1 MMRFLLMTGLLTGLL
16 FLGPH
21 ASTAQAAEPAGAT
34 TPPLPLSLD
43 AFLAEVAQNNL
54 EYAAQ
59 RYNVS
64 IAQAEIAKAKVFPNP
79 VLGSGYMG
87 DVSGNDMPSNFNL
100 GITQTFLTAGKRRA
114 GIEVAEGNYRVA
126 GSTLEDFFRNL
137 RAAAANGFIDALAAQ
152 LIVQQK
158 KRSAEAL
165 DRLVEA
171 NEKRFR
177 AGDLAEIDVTQS
189 RVEAQQFHSE
199 LLAAEANLQRAV
211 IALSQFLG
219 KERSSVTLN
228 PEGRLEEIPPKNFSL
243 PELVEEALQKRPDV
257 VSAWHA
263 REAARSGVKLAKANR
278 FPDVDIGLTWQRT
291 GKSTNEISPSPQF
304 NSLGLSMSI
313 PLPILNTKRAELE
326 IARLT
331 SEQAEK
337 NWQAVRL
344 KTEVEIRQAYTGHQ
358 LAAARVAK
366 YKTGVLRDAA
376 SVLEAKLYSYQ
387 RGHTSLLEV
396 LNAQREENNIY
407 LAYYDTLTDYAKALV
422 TLEQASGIWDVKF

>member
-1 MMRFLLMTGLLTGLL
+1 MPSS
-16 FLGPH
+16 LG
-21 ASTAQAAEPAGAT
+21 
-34 TPPLPLSLD
+34 LSL
-43 AFLAEVAQNNL
+43 
-54 EYAAQ
+54 
-59 RYNVS
+59 
-64 IAQAEIAKAKVFPNP
+64 
-79 VLGSGYMG
+79 
-87 DVSGNDMPSNFNL
+87 
-100 GITQTFLTAGKRRA
+100 TQTFLTAGKRRA

-126 GSTLEDFFRNL
+126 RSTLEDFFRNL
-137 RAAAANGFIDALAAQ
+137 RATAANGFIDALAAQ
-152 LIVQQK
+152 LIVRQK
-158 KRSAEAL
+158 NRSAEAL

-199 LLAAEANLQRAV
+199 RLAAEATLQTAV

-219 KERSSVTLN
+219 KDRGSVTVN
-228 PEGRLEEIPPKNFSL
+228 PEGRLDEIPTKSFDLS
-243 PELVEEALQKRPDV
+243 ELVQEALQKRPDV
-257 VSAWHA
+257 MSAWHT
-263 REAARSGVKLAKANR
+263 REASRSAIKLGKANR
-278 FPDVDIGLTWQRT
+278 VPDVDIGLSTQRSFASDN
-291 GKSTNEISPSPQF
+291 KIAPSPQF
-304 NSLGLSMSI
+304 DLLGLSLSI
-313 PLPILNTKRAELE
+313 PLPIFNTKRAELE

-344 KTEVEIRQAYTGHQ
+344 KAEIEIRQAYARYQ

-396 LNAQREENNIY
+396 LTAQREENNVY
-407 LAYYDTLTDYAKALV
+407 LAYYDTLTECAKALIV
-422 TLEQASGIWDVKF
+422 LEQTSGIWDVKF